1 MHLPEPVVPESLVPA
16 ALRVLRASA
25 PYASAEA
32 ARAEVRALDVRPH
45 AYGPPRRLPPGVT
58 VTASRTGGVP
68 VHTVAPSEGPPC
80 VRVLYAHGGG
90 WVHEISRWHWALVA
104 QLAAEAR
111 AAVTVPVYRLLPHGS
126 AREAV
131 DLAAGLVER
140 LSATGDEVVL
150 AGDSAGGQIALS
162 TALLLR
168 DRGVRDLRT
177 VLVSPALDLTVANP
191 RIPDVA
197 PSDPWLGV
205 EGVRWLAQAWA
216 GDLRLRDPRVS
227 PLEGDMAGLGPML
240 LLTGTRD
247 ILNPDAHLLAG
258 RARAAGVDVTLLEH
272 EGGLHVFPLL
282 PTRSGARA
290 RRRIVEALRG

>member
-1 MHLPEPVVPESLVPA
+1 MQLPESVMPPV
-16 ALRVLRASA
+16 LRVIRAAA
-25 PYASAEA
+25 PYASAA
-32 ARAEVRALDVRPH
+32 AAQAEVRALDVRPH
-45 AYGPPRRLPPGVT
+45 AYGPPRRLRSGVA

-68 VHTVAPSEGPPC
+68 VYTVAPADGPAR

-90 WVHEISRWHWALVA
+90 WVHEISRQHWSLVA
-104 QLAAEAR
+104 QMAAEAR
-111 AAVTVPVYRLLPHGS
+111 AAVTVPIYRLLPHGS
-126 AREAV
+126 ARETV
-131 DLAAGLVER
+131 ELAAGLVEH

-162 TALLLR
+162 TALHLR
-168 DRGVRDLRT
+168 DVGVPDLRT
-177 VLVSPALDLTVANP
+177 VLVSPALDLTVTNP

-197 PSDPWLGV
+197 PHDPWLGV

-216 GDLRLRDPRVS
+216 GDLPLRDPRVS
-227 PLEGDMAGLGPML
+227 PLEGDLAGLGPML

-247 ILNPDAHLLAG
+247 ILNPDAHLLAE